1 MVQMLFPNNDA
12 NWPIRTARSVQYW
25 CKEHEDAL
33 QHLSW
38 PAKSPDLNIIGT
50 LWSVLES
57 RVRSRLPPP
66 SSLKQLEDVLH
77 EEWNSISLETIKNLY
92 ESIPRRIQA
101 MLQTNGDPTPY

>member
-1 MVQMLFPNNDA
+1 MQISPCAQPGV
-12 NWPIRTARSVQYW
+12 RYW

-38 PAKSPDLNIIGT
+38 PAKLPDLNIIGP
-50 LWSVLES
+50 LWSVLEN

-66 SSLKQLEDVLH
+66 SPLKQLEDVLR
-77 EEWNSISLETIKNLY
+77 EECNSISLQTIQNLY

-101 MLQTNGDPTPY
+101 VLQANGNPTPY